1 MSDNS
6 VYATPKLVTDI
17 NECYFY
23 HSMDIP
29 GYGFVKGVFDLRQ
42 GVDKY
47 LGNVDFNGKRVLEMG
62 TASGFLCFHMERRGA
77 DVVGYDLSEVA
88 YDQSENNIWDIVPL
102 YNCDYEQWR
111 KERREVARGLNNAFW
126 FGHRVFNS
134 NAKMVYG
141 SVYTIPREIG
151 MVDVSTFGCILLHVR
166 DPFLALQNALRLT
179 KETVIIT
186 DGLPG
191 RLEVILEVILG
202 MLHFPVKLRDS
213 FHSPRMT
220 FYPTPRE
227 PERVDTWWRLSP
239 EILKRMLAIL
249 GFEDT
254 TVNFHWQIFE
264 NGKKVRLYTIVGRRT
279 KEYYSY

>member
-1 MSDNS
+1 MSDNGI
-6 VYATPKLVTDI
+6 YATPKLVTDI
-17 NECYFY
+17 NECRFY

-29 GYGFVKGVFDLRQ
+29 GYGFVKGIFDLRQ

-77 DVVGYDLSEVA
+77 DVVAYDLSEVA
-88 YDQSENNIWDIVPL
+88 YDQSENSIWDIVPL
-102 YNCDYEQWR
+102 YTCDYEQYI

-126 FGHRVFNS
+126 FGHKAFNS
-134 NAKMVYG
+134 SAKMVYG

-151 MVDVSTFGCILLHVR
+151 MVDVSTFGGILLHVR

-186 DGLPG
+186 NGLRGP
-191 RLEVILEVILG
+191 LEGILDK
-202 MLHFPVKLRDS
+202 LHFPVKLRDS

-220 FYPTPRE
+220 FYPTTDK
-227 PERVDTWWRLSP
+227 PERVDTWWSLSP
-239 EILKRMLAIL
+239 RILIRMIAVL

-254 TVNFHWQIFE
+254 TVNYHWQIFG

-279 KEYYSY
+279 QEYYSY